1 MLTSVCCLRGV
12 RAARRERDRDV
23 VPRLLRRFLDG
34 GASAEDDQVGQ
45 RDLLLAAGLVE
56 VLLDLLEGLQH
67 LGQPG
72 RLVRLPALLRLEAD
86 ARSVGAA
93 PLVGAA
99 EAGRRSPGR
108 GDELRDGQARVED
121 LALEGGD
128 VLLTDQ
134 LVIDGRDG
142 VLPQL
147 RLGDPRAEVA
157 RARAH
162 VAVEQLEPGPGEG
175 VGELVRVLVEALRDR
190 RVDRIHLQ
198 RQVRGQH
205 HRRVPL
211 ATGRARRA
219 RCPGPRGSSASTA
232 SRRRGS
238 SSAPT
243 RT

>member
-1 MLTSVCCLRGV
+1 MRPGANGTVTLCPAFS
-12 RAARRERDRDV
+12 RR
-23 VPRLLRRFLDG
+23 LLDG

-45 RDLLLAAGLVE
+45 RDLLAAGLRAVE

-67 LGQPG
+67 LRQSG
-72 RLVRLPALLRLEAD
+72 RFVGLPVLLRREAD
-86 ARSVGAA
+86 PSSVGAA
-93 PLVGAA
+93 ALVGAA
-99 EAGRRSPGR
+99 EAGRRVPGG

-134 LVIDGRDG
+134 LVIDRRDG

-147 RLGDPRAEVA
+147 RLRNPRPEVA
-157 RARAH
+157 RAGPH
-162 VAVEQLEPGPGEG
+162 VAVEQLEPGPGES
-175 VGELVRVLVEALRDR
+175 VGELVRMLVEALRDR

-198 RQVRGQH
+198 RQVRRQH

-211 ATGRARRA
+211 RRVVRVRHGA
-219 RCPGPRGSSASTA
+219 LAPRDSSASTA